1 MSNWIFLSYPLN
13 DQAFGYGNGERF
25 KLNRLTDISK
35 GNTSNNTSFQMP
47 THYGTHI
54 DFPFHFSI
62 DGKRSTDY
70 KAVDFVFNYPSL
82 IEINAN
88 EVIDYLISNKDLHHA
103 QELSNNTDL
112 LIVKT
117 GFCNKRYTEDYW
129 KNGLGFHKETAAFLK
144 DKFPHLKAIAFDL
157 ISLNSYQNR
166 EHGREAHKE
175 FLSKNNVLIIEEMD
189 LTKVSKQTKF
199 KQVIVSPL
207 MLDEA
212 DGAPVTVFAELNN

>member
-13 DQAFGYGNGERF
+13 DKAFGYGNGERF

-47 THYGTHI
+47 THYATHI
-54 DFPFHFSI
+54 DFPFHFSM
-62 DGKRSTDY
+62 DGKKSTEY
-70 KAVDFVFNYPSL
+70 KANEFIFNKPSI

-88 EVIDYLISNKDLHHA
+88 EVNDYLISNKDLL
-103 QELSNNTDL
+103 QVKQLPKNTDL
-112 LIVKT
+112 LIVKS

-129 KNGLGFHKETAAFLK
+129 KNGLGFHKETASFLSEQL
-144 DKFPHLKAIAFDL
+144 PNLRAVAFDL

-175 FLSKNNVLIIEEMD
+175 FLSKHNILIVEEMD
-189 LTKVSKQTKF
+189 LTQVSSQTKF
-199 KQVIVSPL
+199 KQVIISPL
-207 MLDEA
+207 MLEEA
-212 DGAPVTVFAELNN
+212 DGAPVTVFAEII